1 MATDATHGSYSSW
14 MNVTSHQAGVH
25 SQSPLATNSDDGSNE
40 SENLNG
46 QSHGQVDIDY
56 QPAQPVGDLQPAT
69 DDRCDHPA
77 PLAADV
83 RQLVQQSRQ
92 LLAHIGHLPADSAYH
107 KRENLKK
114 EYVRQWKEEILPHK
128 INNLNSPLQELR
140 SSFRWPRRL
149 PAPTIG
155 VAAHVDQ
162 YPVIEDADDEEEE
175 EERKLED
182 MFKPEQLWNS
192 WQYRMAYPRLSRFLA
207 SADLSQ
213 KTRSEVSYMDFD
225 PEDAAHHT
233 DEWISTEKYETVSS
247 GDAKGSI
254 HPPADPPTRVLR
266 QNILDHNEL
275 WAHINTRIDEWPNRN
290 SSGLG
295 VGNLQRVYKVPC
307 RILRITDLSAVVAGL
322 VLGSTPRIDLA
333 YIAPF
338 LERYL
343 KFSNWA
349 TANMIMTGG
358 DNVKRVN
365 TYLFEYHF
373 AFYYVPSIL
382 MDSELASKDFR
393 GIRNV
398 ARFDRGVSDR
408 HRYIY
413 EEQLSFILVGHGG
426 DVYTNYQVCRSFL
439 KLFFWTDILYGFGT
453 TSSST
458 CHSCMLPNIHR
469 LTHHSFPKST
479 TSVPTSRTPKVYLYL
494 SLRNVGSRIR
504 CF

>member
-1 MATDATHGSYSSW
+1 MATDASRGSYSSW
-14 MNVTSHQAGVH
+14 TNVTSHEAGLYP
-25 SQSPLATNSDDGSNE
+25 QSRLATKSEDGSNE
-40 SENLNG
+40 SENFNR
-46 QSHGQVDIDY
+46 QSHTQLDIDY
-56 QPAQPVGDLQPAT
+56 QPAQPVADVQRAT
-69 DDRCDHPA
+69 ADSYDNRA
-77 PLAADV
+77 LLAADV
-83 RQLVQQSRQ
+83 RQLVEQSRQ
-92 LLAHIGHLPADSAYH
+92 LLAHIGHLPADSIYH
-107 KRENLKK
+107 KREELKK
-114 EYVRQWKEEILPHK
+114 EYVRQWREEILPHK
-128 INNLNSPLQELR
+128 INDLNSPLQELR

-149 PAPTIG
+149 QGPTTG
-155 VAAHVDQ
+155 GGPRVDQ
-162 YPVIEDADDEEEE
+162 YPVIEDAADDE

-192 WQYRMAYPRLSRFLA
+192 WQYRMAYPHLSRFLA

-233 DEWISTEKYETVSS
+233 DEWISTEKHETVSS
-247 GDAKGSI
+247 GDANGSI

-266 QNILDHNEL
+266 QNILDHNVL
-275 WAHINTRIDEWPNRN
+275 WAHIKTRIDERPNRN

-295 VGNLQRVYKVPC
+295 IGNLQSVYKVPC
-307 RILRITDLSAVVAGL
+307 RILRITDLSPVVAGL
-322 VLGSTPRIDLA
+322 VMGSTPRIDLA

-358 DNVKRVN
+358 ENVKRVN

-382 MDSELASKDFR
+382 MDPELASKDFR

-398 ARFDRGVSDR
+398 ASFDRGISDR

-426 DVYTNYQVCRSFL
+426 DVYTNYQVCHSFL
-439 KLFFWTDILYGFGT
+439 RV
-453 TSSST
+453 SSS
-458 CHSCMLPNIHR
+458 SDMA
-469 LTHHSFPKST
+469 SK
-479 TSVPTSRTPKVYLYL
+479 
-494 SLRNVGSRIR
+494 
-504 CF
+504 